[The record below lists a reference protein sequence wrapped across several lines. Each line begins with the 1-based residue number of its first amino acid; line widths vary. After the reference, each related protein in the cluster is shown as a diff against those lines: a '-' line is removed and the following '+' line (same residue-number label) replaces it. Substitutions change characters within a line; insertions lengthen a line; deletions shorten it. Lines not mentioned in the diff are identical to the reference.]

1 MMIRSRL
8 LFCLVLLSIAVY
20 SCSESKPAVPAF
32 ATGHPDT
39 SVIPE
44 SVPEEPRKP
53 EIHYIFAYKKEWARK
68 DSFEG
73 AQHRDLLT
81 IINRVDDRHLN
92 RLDSFLMPDRF
103 DLAPSEYLPF
113 PLYSD
118 SLKAFRKIILFSYPT
133 QTFAAYEEG
142 KLVLSGPTNMGKK
155 ATKTPTGLF
164 FCNWKS
170 KETRSTVNEEWVLKW
185 NFNVSNLGGVGF
197 HQYDLPGYPVSHSCM
212 RLLEDHARFLYS
224 WADQWKL
231 TADGKLAWKGTPV
244 VIFGAYPF
252 GEPRPWYALVR
263 DAHALDI
270 DDRELGALLRPYRD
284 AILAAQTVRAAVA
297 DTNRAEIP

>member
-1 MMIRSRL
+1 MSRSRI
-8 LFCLVLLSIAVY
+8 LFCLLLLSIVAY
-20 SCSESKPAVPAF
+20 SCSESRPAVPAPA
-32 ATGHPDT
+32 ATHPDT

-44 SVPEEPRKP
+44 AAVEPPRRP
-53 EIHYIFAYKKEWARK
+53 EIHYHFAYKKEWARK

-73 AQHRDLLT
+73 AQHRGLLA

-92 RLDSFLMPDRF
+92 RLDSFLVPDRF
-103 DLAPSEYLPF
+103 DLPASEYLPF

-118 SLKAFRKIILFSYPT
+118 SLKVFRKIILFSYPA
-133 QTFAAYEEG
+133 QTFAAYEAG

-155 ATKTPTGLF
+155 ATQTPTGLF

-170 KETRSTVNEEWVLKW
+170 KETRSTVNAEWVLKW
-185 NFNVSNLGGVGF
+185 NFNVSNMGGVGF
-197 HQYDLPGYPVSHSCM
+197 HQYDLPGYPASHSCM

-231 TADGKLAWKGTPV
+231 TSDGKLAWKGTPV

-252 GEPRPWYALVR
+252 GEPRPWFVLVH
-263 DAHALDI
+263 DARALDM
-270 DDRELGALLRPYRD
+270 DDAQLGAVVQPYRD
-284 AILAAQTVRAAVA
+284 AILAAQALRVAATDTIRAA
-297 DTNRAEIP
+297 NPL